1 MLKVKLQYDHT
12 TKYNIVKVENSNKE
26 PIEIRA
32 FKEPKDAFKEVEK
45 LNQQLIFK
53 EYGK

>member
-26 PIEIRA
+26 PIEIKA
-32 FKEPKDAFKEVEK
+32 FKDAKQAFKTVEQI
-45 LNQQLIFK
+45 NNQLIFK